1 MTRLPWK
8 TMWKALRR
16 SAAALPAA
24 GAVLGVAMAVG
35 SSVRPDMDRTAE
47 AVSRITGGDLGAGG
61 LAAIKGRLTPS
72 QLAVAM
78 RHDPNLLQPALY
90 GLTPGWESLTLA
102 GKPGLESGKS
112 GLEAQ
117 RLNAAM
123 APASGALRLALP
135 FVFKGSA
142 EDRRR
147 ALRCLTQAVY
157 YEAALE
163 PDNGQAGVAQVVLNR
178 VRDPNY
184 ASTVCGVVF
193 EGAERVT
200 GCQFSFTCDGSLGQ
214 APVGWAWERAR
225 KVAERALNGA
235 VAQEVGTATHYHA
248 DYVHPW
254 WTPTVAKVTQIG
266 AHIFYRWKGV
276 YGETAAFRKTYSGR
290 EPAIDEARFSRRR
303 MMIAAGSATGGAD
316 PDAPLKDAPLKTVEI
331 DGQQRVV
338 GVVSLGGRRLP
349 TRDEVAAINARL
361 NALERPAS
369 SAKSA
374 DPAPT
379 GVTTMD
385 VEEVGRPAN

>member
-1 MTRLPWK
+1 
-8 TMWKALRR
+8 MWKALRR

-24 GAVLGVAMAVG
+24 GAVLGVAMAAG

-123 APASGALRLALP
+123 APASGALRPALP

-163 PDNGQAGVAQVVLNR
+163 PGNGQAGVAQVVLNR

-254 WTPTVAKVTQIG
+254 WAPTVAKVTQIG

-276 YGETAAFRKTYSGR
+276 YGETAAFRKTYNGR
-290 EPAIDEARFSRRR
+290 EPAIDEARVSRPR
-303 MMIAAGSATGGAD
+303 MTIAAGSATGGAD

-369 SAKSA
+369 SIKPAA
-374 DPAPT
+374 PAPT

>member
-1 MTRLPWK
+1 
-8 TMWKALRR
+8 MWKALRR

>member
-16 SAAALPAA
+16 SAAALPAT
-24 GAVLGVAMAVG
+24 GAVLGVAMAAG

-117 RLNAAM
+117 RLNAAT
-123 APASGALRLALP
+123 APASGALRPALP

-184 ASTVCGVVF
+184 ANTVCGVVF

-254 WTPTVAKVTQIG
+254 WAPTVAKVTQIG

-276 YGETAAFRKTYSGR
+276 YGETAAFRKTYNGR
-290 EPAIDEARFSRRR
+290 EPAIDEARFSRPR
-303 MMIAAGSATGGAD
+303 MTIAAGSATGGAD

-369 SAKSA
+369 SIKPAA
-374 DPAPT
+374 PAPA